1 MLDTLLVH
9 PILNILA
16 LFYKLTSNL
25 GWSIIILT
33 IFIKLI
39 LIPFVI
45 PTYKNMKKQ
54 KDIKP
59 QLDKLKEKY
68 KTDKQK
74 FAEEQMKLFK
84 EHGINPTS
92 GCLSQVVMIF
102 VLIGLYQVVQNFST
116 AQLLSDLNSN
126 FYFDFL
132 KFSEGLKTNTMFW
145 FLDMSKPDTTYIL
158 PLITGIATLI
168 SSAMMLPELTEAE
181 KAAKKGSSDMEDM
194 AYSMQQQMTII
205 APVMTFMVALSL
217 PSALTLYIFVSS
229 LFGVFQQYFMLGSWG
244 GLIPYI
250 NLAKKKLNR

>member
-33 IFIKLI
+33 IFIKLV

-45 PTYKNMKKQ
+45 PTYRNMKKQ

-84 EHGINPTS
+84 EHGINPAS
-92 GCLSQVVMIF
+92 GCLSQAVMIF
-102 VLIGLYQVVQNFST
+102 VLIGLYQVVQKFST
-116 AQLLSDLNSN
+116 AQLLSDLNSS

-145 FLDMSKPDTTYIL
+145 FLDMSKPDATYIL
-158 PLITGIATLI
+158 PLMTSLATLV
-168 SSAMMLPELTEAE
+168 SSVMMLPELTEAE
-181 KAAKKGSSDMEDM
+181 KAAKKASSNMEDM

-244 GLIPYI
+244 GLIQYI